1 MIIEKNIETVENGL
15 NEIISRISYLKDY
28 DENNI
33 PLDSIGAVRGLL
45 STLEEIEIL
54 ESVLQNFGINHNEYE
69 SNIIKVTIKN

>member
-69 SNIIKVTIKN
+69 GNIIKVTIKN